1 MSVWRVEA
9 WDLSPAYLNRRELL
23 WAWHA
28 RGTTPGGRAR
38 LAAELWGRGERV
50 ALLPS
55 GPVAPEEACLDPQR
69 IAEQLAWLAAA
80 RRWRTPG
87 RLPPPLQAQRL
98 WRQHK
103 YSVMARSPRRY
114 RQIGR
119 EVAALPRGVLPTALA
134 LELSEWLLTAPTP
147 GGLRNAVQHLWGYV
161 AEVAPPARGEVD
173 GWTSARLLRETRDRA
188 LHSRQPYLL
197 ESTALGE
204 LAAWL
209 PEEEMD
215 R

>member
-1 MSVWRVEA
+1 MSIWRVEA

-28 RGTTPGGRAR
+28 HRREPGARAR

-50 ALLPS
+50 ALLP
-55 GPVAPEEACLDPQR
+55 GGRVAPGEARLDPQR
-69 IAEQLAWLAAA
+69 IAEQLAWLVAA

-87 RLPPPLQAQRL
+87 RLSPPLQAQTL

-119 EVAALPRGVLPTALA
+119 EVAALPRGAELLPLA

-147 GGLRNAVQHLWGYV
+147 GGWRNAVQHLWGYV

-173 GWTSARLLRETRDRA
+173 GWSSARLLRETRDRA
-188 LHSRQPYLL
+188 LQSHQPYLL

-209 PEEEMD
+209 PERD